1 MPSIDVDGLD
11 FDFPTAWEKSKYD
24 DWAFYRNRFS
34 RMWNGI
40 KSIDLLAVD
49 PGKTAWFIEVKDY
62 RESIRTKP
70 SELGDEV
77 ARKVFDTLAA
87 MLPAKH
93 NASDAEEIKI
103 ATAVLGAKKLRVVLH
118 LEQPRK
124 HSTLR
129 PRAID
134 PVAVQQDLRRLLKS
148 IDAHAV
154 VVEMNRMG
162 TLAWSVK

>member
-1 MPSIDVDGLD
+1 M
-11 FDFPTAWEKSKYD
+11 SKFD
-24 DWAFYRNRFS
+24 DWVFYRRQFS

-49 PGKTAWFIEVKDY
+49 PDKTAWFIEVKDY
-62 RESIRTKP
+62 SEHARTKP
-70 SELGDEV
+70 SDLSGEV

-87 MLPAKH
+87 MLAAKL
-93 NASDAEEIKI
+93 NANDAEEVKM
-103 ATAVLGAKKLRVVLH
+103 AAAVLGAKKLRVVLH

-124 HSTLR
+124 HSAFR

-134 PVAVQQDLRRLLKS
+134 LVAVKQELQRLLKP
-148 IDAHAV
+148 IDPHAD
-154 VVEMNRMG
+154 VVETNRMG